1 MKRFLAFFLLM
12 GCLLMLA
19 AFNID
24 NAIVPKEEILSGG
37 PPKDG
42 IPAILKPQFI
52 RPKEAEFLKPDD
64 RVIGVEAGG
73 EARAYP
79 IKILNWHE
87 VVNDTSTGTRWS
99 TIPSVGSP
107 SW

>member
-1 MKRFLAFFLLM
+1 
-12 GCLLMLA
+12 MLS

-42 IPAILKPQFI
+42 IPAILNPQFI
-52 RPKEAEFLKPDD
+52 RSREAEFLKPDD
-64 RVIGVEAGG
+64 EVIGVQVGS

-87 VVNDTSTGTRWS
+87 VVNDAINGMPIVVTF
-99 TIPSVGSP
+99 
-107 SW
+107 